1 MASRRT
7 EKERRRQERL
17 ARERAETRRKGRERR
32 MKLAGRSALVLIAVG
47 AIVVAIATGGSGSS
61 TSGSAQKLTKAEL
74 AALPDNLAQH
84 YRQANQIIDTPID
97 EKLAQLRGIPVVV
110 NQWASWCPSC
120 VAEFGF
126 FQDLARQLRGRVA
139 FLGLD
144 SQDDRGDAEE
154 FLERFPVNYPSIY
167 DRSASQAVS
176 IGAGQGWPTTV
187 YFNRRGERTFVRQGG
202 YTTAETLRADIER
215 YALGNQ
221 G

>member
-1 MASRRT
+1 M
-7 EKERRRQERL
+7 
-17 ARERAETRRKGRERR
+17 RERW
-32 MKLAGRSALVLIAVG
+32 MKLGAGSALVLAAVG
-47 AIVVAIATGGSGSS
+47 VIVVAIATSGSGSS
-61 TSGSAQKLTKAEL
+61 TPGSAPKLSRAEL
-74 AALPDNLAQH
+74 AALPQNLADH
-84 YRQANQIIDTPID
+84 HRQASQIIDTPID
-97 EKLAQLRGIPVVV
+97 EKLAALRGIPVVV

-126 FQDLARQLRGRVA
+126 FQQLAEELRGKVA

-154 FLERFPVNYPSIY
+154 FLEQFPVNYPSIY

>member
-7 EKERRRQERL
+7 DKERRRRERL
-17 ARERAETRRKGRERR
+17 ARERAEAQRQGRERW
-32 MKLAGRSALVLIAVG
+32 MKLSAGAALVLVAVG
-47 AIVVAIATGGSGSS
+47 VIVVAIAIGGSGSS
-61 TSGSAQKLTKAEL
+61 TESSAPKLSKAEL
-74 AALPDNLAQH
+74 AALPDNLTQH
-84 YRQANQIIDTPID
+84 YRQASQVIDTPIE
-97 EKLAQLRGIPVVV
+97 EKLAELRGVPVVV

-126 FQDLARQLRGRVA
+126 FQELARELRGKVA

-154 FLERFPVNYPSIY
+154 FLERFPVDYPSIY
-167 DRSASQAVS
+167 DRSASEAAS
-176 IGAGQGWPTTV
+176 IGGGQGWPTTI

-202 YTTAETLRADIER
+202 YTTVETLRADIEQ
-215 YALGNQ
+215 YALGKR

>member
-7 EKERRRQERL
+7 L
-17 ARERAETRRKGRERR
+17 G
-32 MKLAGRSALVLIAVG
+32 AGAALALVAVG
-47 AIVVAIATGGSGSS
+47 VIVVAIATGGSGSS

-84 YRQANQIIDTPID
+84 YRQANQIIDTPVD
-97 EKLAQLRGIPVVV
+97 EKLADLRGIPVVV
-110 NQWASWCPSC
+110 NQWASWCPTC
-120 VAEFGF
+120 VAEFPM
-126 FQDLARQLRGRVA
+126 FQQLARELRGKVA

-154 FLERFPVNYPSIY
+154 FLERFPVDYPSIY
-167 DRSASQAVS
+167 DRDASQAAS
-176 IGAGQGWPTTV
+176 IGGGQGWPTSI

-202 YTTAETLRADIER
+202 YTTVVSLREDIER
-215 YALGNQ
+215 YALGER